1 VQCAINAAAGQ
12 RKSKMPVSTRSYA
25 IAAISIVAIGLV
37 ATYAVTRNG
46 GADRFAECRSS
57 KVAGAATIGGPF
69 ALVDENARLVTDRD
83 VITGPSLVYFGYTF
97 CPDICPADTARNAE
111 AVDALE
117 EMGYSVTPVMISV
130 DPGRDTPEV
139 LKEWT
144 DYIHPRML
152 GLTGSPEQIRDVAK
166 TYKTFFK
173 VPEDTSDEYYLVD
186 HMTQTYLMFPETG
199 FAEFFSREDSA
210 EDIARRTACFI
221 EAAK

>member
-1 VQCAINAAAGQ
+1 
-12 RKSKMPVSTRSYA
+12 MPVSTRSYA

-37 ATYAVTRNG
+37 ATYAITRNG
-46 GADRFAECRSS
+46 GADRFVECRSS

-199 FAEFFSREDSA
+199 FAEFFSREDTA